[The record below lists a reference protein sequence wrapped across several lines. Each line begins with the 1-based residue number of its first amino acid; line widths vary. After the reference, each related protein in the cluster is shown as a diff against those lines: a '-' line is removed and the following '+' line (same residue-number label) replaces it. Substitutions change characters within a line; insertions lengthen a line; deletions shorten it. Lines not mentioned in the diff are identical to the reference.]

1 MWWGYRKNIASGEH
15 SASSA
20 MSDGTLRPC
29 TLYQAA
35 NRNATSAFVFDAL
48 WIVVE
53 GRLRLGDMFAKTIVV
68 QTGKLSYKVR
78 SFSDVYQRTE
88 R

>member
-1 MWWGYRKNIASGEH
+1 MP
-15 SASSA
+15 
-20 MSDGTLRPC
+20 DDTLRPR

-35 NRNATSAFVFDAL
+35 NRNVTSAFVFDSL
-48 WIVVE
+48 WIFVE
-53 GRLRLGDMFAKTIVV
+53 GRLRLGDMFVKTIVV